1 MSQKVSVGPS
11 LAQAIFIQA
20 CPSNEFLEEMA
31 EVVPWERIE
40 EFLNEEI
47 PAKTGGRPAYS
58 LLLLYKMHLLQ
69 TWYGLSDAG
78 CEFQVKDRFSFR
90 LFLGLEIQDKVPD
103 ASTLEDFR
111 HKLAKNGLAE
121 GLLAEMDRYFQEKKL
136 ILKEGNL
143 VDATFLKANAR
154 KTKDEEEKTD
164 LDAEFGHKGYGCSA
178 HTNVDQESKFVRKVA
193 TTGAN
198 APDSDGLEPAL
209 VGDEKKVYGDK
220 GYDQPE
226 PRKTLKNRK
235 IKARILWKRKRGKK
249 GEGPKPLPKRK
260 AFLNKAYAK
269 LRARVE
275 HVFGIWKT
283 VFKVTR
289 ARYRGLERV
298 NQQFQTLAMAY
309 NLRRLGYLTKRKPQY
324 AQPQCA

>member
-1 MSQKVSVGPS
+1 MSQKLSFGPS
-11 LAQAIFIQA
+11 LAQVIFLQA
-20 CPSNEFLEEMA
+20 CPSNTFLEEMQ
-31 EVVPWERIE
+31 EIVPWERIE
-40 EFLNEEI
+40 KFLNGKI
-47 PAKTGGRPAYS
+47 PSKTGGRPAYS

-90 LFLGLEIQDKVPD
+90 LFLALEIQDKVPD

-111 HKLAKNGLAE
+111 HKLAENGLAE
-121 GLLAEMDRYFQEKKL
+121 ELLAEMDCYFQEKKL

-154 KTKDEEEKTD
+154 KIKEEEEKTD
-164 LDAEFGHKGYGCSA
+164 VDAEFGHKGYGYSA
-178 HTNVDQESKFVRKVA
+178 HTNVDQESKFIRKVA
-193 TTGAN
+193 TTAAN
-198 APDSDGLEPAL
+198 VPDSEGLEPAL

-226 PRKTLKNRK
+226 PRKVLKKKN

-249 GEGPKPLPKRK
+249 GEGPKPLSKRK
-260 AFLNKAYAK
+260 AFLNKAYSK

-283 VFKVTR
+283 VFKATQ

-309 NLRRLGYLTKRKPQY
+309 NLRRLGYLTKRKPQQ
-324 AQPQCA
+324 AQLQCA

>member
-11 LAQAIFIQA
+11 LAQTIFLQA
-20 CPSNEFLEEMA
+20 CPSNGFLEEMQNVA
-31 EVVPWERIE
+31 PWERIGKL
-40 EFLNEEI
+40 LNEKI
-47 PAKTGGRPAYS
+47 PPKTAGRPAYS
-58 LLLLYKMHLLQ
+58 LLLLYKMHMLQ
-69 TWYGLSDAG
+69 TWYGLSDAD
-78 CEFQVKDRFSFR
+78 CEFQVRDRLSFR
-90 LFLGLEIQDKVPD
+90 LFLGLEIGDKVPD

-111 HKLAKNGLAE
+111 HKLAENALAE
-121 GLLAEMDRYFQEKKL
+121 ELLAEMDRYFQEKKL

-154 KTKDEEEKTD
+154 KIKDEEEKTD
-164 LDAEFGHKGYGCSA
+164 VDAEFGHKGYGYSA

-193 TTGAN
+193 TTAAN

-226 PRKTLKNRK
+226 PRKTLKKRK

-309 NLRRLGYLTKRKPQY
+309 NLRRLGYLTKRKPQQS
-324 AQPQCA
+324 QPQCV

>member
-1 MSQKVSVGPS
+1 MSREVSIGPS
-11 LAQAIFIQA
+11 LAQVIFIQA
-20 CPSNEFLEEMA
+20 CPSNTFLEEML
-31 EVVPWERIE
+31 EVVPWERIGA
-40 EFLNEEI
+40 FLKHKI
-47 PAKTGGRPAYS
+47 PQKTGGRPPYP

-69 TWYGLSDAG
+69 TWYGLSDEG
-78 CEFQVKDRFSFR
+78 CEFQVRDRFSFR

-111 HKLAKNGLAE
+111 HKLAENGLAE
-121 GLLAEMDRYFQEKKL
+121 ALLAEMDQYFQEKKL

-143 VDATFLKANAR
+143 IDATFLKANAR
-154 KTKDEEEKTD
+154 KIEDEDKKTD
-164 LDAEFGHKGYGCSA
+164 VDAEFGHKGYGYSG
-178 HTNVDQESKFVRKVA
+178 HTNVDQESKLIRKVA
-193 TTGAN
+193 TTAAN
-198 APDSDGLEPAL
+198 LTDDQGMEPAL

-220 GYDQPE
+220 GYDQPK
-226 PRKTLKNRK
+226 PRKELKKRK

-260 AFLNKAYAK
+260 ALLNKAYSK

-275 HVFGIWKT
+275 HIFGIWKT
-283 VFKVTR
+283 IFKVTR

-309 NLRRLGYLTKRKPQY
+309 NLRRLGYLINRKPKQPL
-324 AQPQCA
+324 PQCA